1 MGKEIVRGCV
11 VFFVIAFVALN
22 ACRQKNDQQYPDQV
36 GDIAFDEKVDDAAFK
51 VCDEKA
57 VYQYYN
63 YGQGVEYD
71 GEKPAIR
78 AKFSNMDGSSV
89 GEFGYITIR
98 FIVNCE
104 GKIGRFRTQQMD
116 TSYVERKFDNEFVG
130 ELVSR
135 TKSLDGWAIKRNEE
149 KKPIDYYQ
157 YLTFK
162 IENGVVTEILP

>member
-1 MGKEIVRGCV
+1 MGKKMVRQSA

-22 ACRQKNDQQYPDQV
+22 ACQQKNSNQYPDQV
-36 GDIAFDEKVDDAAFK
+36 GDIAFDEKVDDPAFK
-51 VCDEKA
+51 ICDEKA

-63 YGQGVEYD
+63 YSQGVEYD

-78 AKFSNMDGSSV
+78 KKFSNMGRSSL
-89 GEFGYITIR
+89 GEFGYITMR

-116 TSYVERKFDNEFVG
+116 TSYLEKKFDNEFVG
-130 ELVSR
+130 ELLSR

-149 KKPIDYYQ
+149 RKPIDYYQ